1 MNRVPLSLTAAHLQ
15 SLVLAAVP
23 HGGQRLA
30 RRNAW
35 SSMSEDAVQATARRD
50 AEQAMIRAATMASHP
65 AASAR

>member
-1 MNRVPLSLTAAHLQ
+1 MNLIPLSLTAAHLQ
-15 SLVLAAVP
+15 SLVLTAVP

-35 SSMSEDAVQATARRD
+35 SAMSDDAVHARARRD
-50 AEQAMIRAATMASHP
+50 AEQAMTRAATMARHP